1 MNSYFSTPD
10 SYERVYLSF
19 DPMHR
24 LMRERNI
31 TDLELARKVG
41 VKVDVIRNIYK
52 YQDTVTL
59 SMVRSICEALDCGPG
74 DLMTAMKAICIPAKK
89 RSPGRLMSVRV
100 QGGYVAQPLK
110 DGSVTFYVPACLP
123 WRCGFWENHSG
134 HE

>member
-1 MNSYFSTPD
+1 MSSYLSTPN

-31 TDLELARKVG
+31 TDLELARKAG
-41 VKVDVIRNIYK
+41 VKVDVIRNIDR

-74 DLMTAMKAICIPAKK
+74 DLMTAGKVEVIPAKK
-89 RSPGRLMSVRV
+89 EAPD
-100 QGGYVAQPLK
+100 A
-110 DGSVTFYVPACLP
+110 
-123 WRCGFWENHSG
+123 
-134 HE
+134 

>member
-59 SMVRSICEALDCGPG
+59 SMVRSICEALGCGPG
-74 DLMTAMKAICIPAKK
+74 DLMTAMKATCIPAKK
-89 RSPGRLMSVRV
+89 EAPD
-100 QGGYVAQPLK
+100 A
-110 DGSVTFYVPACLP
+110 
-123 WRCGFWENHSG
+123 
-134 HE
+134 